1 MGTPARTRPPQ
12 NRRSGPVP
20 RGTSRRRVAADL
32 GAGGVRRPHGCSHGL
47 VPGDAGSG
55 QGAVPLTL
63 GQRVPR
69 RLGGRVR
76 ASTARGGAE
85 QEDQDGCVGHAG
97 SPFFITVSIASQNRS
112 TSASVV

>member
-1 MGTPARTRPPQ
+1 MGTPARTRPPAD
-12 NRRSGPVP
+12 RRSGPVP
-20 RGTSRRRVAADL
+20 RETSRRRVAAHL
-32 GAGGVRRPHGCSHGL
+32 SAGGVRGPHGCSHGL
-47 VPGDAGSG
+47 VTGDAGSG
-55 QGAVPLTL
+55 QGAVPLAL

-76 ASTARGGAE
+76 APAARGGAE
-85 QEDQDGCVGHAG
+85 QKGQDDGAGHAG